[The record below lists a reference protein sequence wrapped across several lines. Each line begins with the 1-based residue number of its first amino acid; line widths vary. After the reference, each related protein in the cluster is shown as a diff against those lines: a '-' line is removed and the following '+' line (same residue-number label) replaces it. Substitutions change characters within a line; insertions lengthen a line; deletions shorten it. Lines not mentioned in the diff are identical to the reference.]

1 MKDVKKIILSMK
13 RSTVSAASERLNKN
27 GKFSIEHS
35 NRGEAG
41 GFNKLLEK
49 KPGQNGLKCNWKMWE
64 WKQSVV

>member
-1 MKDVKKIILSMK
+1 MSRTLEGKPGEDGMKDVKKKIILRMK

-27 GKFSIEHS
+27 GKISIEHS

-49 KPGQNGLKCNWKMWE
+49 KPG
-64 WKQSVV
+64 

>member
-1 MKDVKKIILSMK
+1 MSRTLERKPGEDGMKDVKKIILSMK

-49 KPGQNGLKCNWKMWE
+49 KPG
-64 WKQSVV
+64 